1 MNLIAQAIN
10 AVKKLFADPKVRLA
24 VRVAAAAGGAF
35 YFKIK
40 GVDTV
45 DAQIAQTA
53 LVAALWAAFE
63 VLTPANA
70 VLGLFKQ

>member
-1 MNLIAQAIN
+1 MQYIAKVIN
-10 AVKKLFADPKVRLA
+10 AVKKLFADKRVRLA
-24 VRVAAAAGGAF
+24 VRAAAAAGGAF
-35 YFKIK
+35 YLKIK